1 MRILLAWVC
10 ILGFAISDLI
20 AKGFNNSV
28 KEVDYKVK
36 PDPLWLSLLIIWRYP
51 KRLLHKLAEW
61 LYKNLH

>member
-20 AKGFNNSV
+20 AKGFESTK

-51 KRLLHKLAEW
+51 KRLLVKLGDW
-61 LYKNLH
+61 LYSSLH